1 MKSNSEINGV
11 KIGDVFKY
19 KRSITCKVIDFHA
32 IMSIKS
38 GKLIGYK
45 CIAKGIGT
53 MATNEFEVPFATVI
67 RNRV

>member
-11 KIGDVFKY
+11 KIGDVFQY
-19 KRSITCKVIDFHA
+19 KRSIKCKVVDFHV
-32 IMSIKS
+32 IMSVKS
-38 GKLIGYK
+38 GKLIGYR

-53 MATNEFEVPFATVI
+53 MATNEFEVPFATVV